1 MEKVAYETDFL
12 ARVKDMFENRKKREI
27 DYYDDSEM
35 VSVFNYIK
43 DSGKCKASTVKRGNE
58 AIKKRRKR
66 NVYSTSRKYL
76 NSDFVRDRRRAEQEL
91 LELQHKYMQCSKYV
105 GAGAEACIQIY
116 DNFQKLVKEVNEK
129 FHRFSYDNFEAST
142 STEKES
148 EKIKKNNLDVAQ
160 RSNEPIGPK
169 QPSPAPNIQ
178 KNNENVGQT
187 YFGDG
192 VYSYSYNEIP
202 RFHEDLHG
210 NFDGQQRNNKETM
223 FRDDVIPL
231 QRIDTM
237 KSSSD
242 AKSINVKVPEPT
254 GASGPFLSLC
264 DQISRQSSQVPPS
277 GVSYFNSPQF
287 QTIHHVTGRGQLPL
301 TGEHV
306 KAAAVVLQNPGYS
319 FSTNPVCFY
328 PGQTGQQFRVA
339 HPMFSVQSPMM
350 QTAGGVIYVPANS
363 PGIGSQVVQQGI
375 ADQGTIMRINQPS
388 NQPLYCTYL
397 PSELPQVGRPM
408 GHYRNNDH
416 GIYDNE
422 SEDERNAYNIPSE
435 TDIIY
440 ASYANQVMAFTNR
453 TIANMQN
460 ACQTG
465 YIACF
470 GSNQCILKSKW
481 CDSKVDCLDSSDE
494 SACSCKSRLS
504 EEKICDGYVDC
515 PMGSDEMGCFGC
527 DKFSYSCYST
537 VDEYNDAQQSSLMMC
552 YTRTEKCDGFDNC
565 LNGKDEQDCGMI
577 TRTIGEQL
585 SYVVSY
591 TEGYLHRNFKGVWY
605 PVCDNPAKWAR
616 EACAAE
622 CGPLQGEPTLT
633 YLPANLPTPYIR
645 RSLRSSD
652 DLPEIMESCPLGP
665 NNRNVVLYVK
675 CPPIKCG
682 LQQLGFK
689 TKPLLRVREKRNLAE
704 TPRNKRADDRVVGGT
719 DADPLMWPFIIG
731 MYRDGHFHCGG
742 IIHSELW
749 VITAAHCV
757 AKYHKYYYEV
767 RAGMLRRFS
776 YSPMSQ
782 TVAVAFVAEHENYN
796 RLDMINDV
804 ALLKLESPLIFNRW
818 VKPICMPAPGRTS
831 ASVNGDDWIWGP
843 SAGTMCKA
851 VGWGAIREKGPDPD
865 QLREVSVPII
875 GRCKHA
881 KDREGEEICAGEKE
895 GGRDAC
901 QGDSGGPLFCQS
913 VMDPSEWYLAGI
925 VSHGEGCA
933 RPDEPGVYT
942 RIALYLDW
950 IISKQ
955 QTVLTQRPKQHCP
968 GHRCVWGGGLCIAKS
983 KRCNGVVD
991 CLGGEDELQ
1000 CGLRS
1005 FLDDTLGMNITDDGV
1020 QDDDPSIEDS
1030 PTSSDETVVD
1040 IDEKTIFNKKPIE
1053 IEEPDSLDVPTTEIP
1068 ESSDLP
1074 TTVLP
1079 LPQAASE
1086 ATSVT
1091 RTSEASAVTRTS
1103 EASEVTRASEASEV
1117 TRASEASAVTRTSKS
1132 SEVTRASEATS
1143 VTRTSE
1149 ASEVTRA
1156 SEASAVTRTSEASAV
1171 TRTSEA
1177 SAVTRTSEA
1186 SEVTRA
1192 SEASEVT
1199 RASEA
1204 SEVTRASEA
1213 SEVTRASEASEV
1225 TRASEASEV
1234 TRASEASE
1242 VTRASEATSVTRTS
1256 EASAVT
1262 RTSEASEV
1270 TRASEASA
1278 VTRTSEASADTRP
1291 VLNSKGIVSKNT
1303 GGEWNIMCGDTL
1315 NLIENGAT
1323 TAGQICSILGFS
1335 GYSFFNLTKVDAD
1348 AVEIEIRRLKK
1359 RHPNDIE
1366 NEVDSQYECVG
1377 NPQQCTA
1384 LYVECEPHSNSLI
1397 PHHTGP
1403 VDSKTISSLIPS
1415 KPISPVTFENAKPP
1429 PLKPI
1434 IQPNKKPSV
1443 LSNGTKIPSI
1453 PSKIEDHHWPW
1464 SVDIYVD
1471 GRLVCIGVLLD
1482 NTCVV
1487 TELSCMN
1494 SVNLEFD
1501 YVTVVVGKSQAFMN
1515 VVGPYEQ
1522 VLRVSCF
1529 VKMGSGSNSV
1539 LLFLEGMVRFNRES
1553 LPTFLLERTDLG
1565 RSGHCFALSHNKF
1578 GKMVSLQL
1586 IESDKECF
1594 DNFRCFTNGRSDR
1607 SSADFHC
1614 DGDEV
1619 TQGGVVMCSI
1629 GEHGYYPTAFYKAR
1643 KGLCSFDKILP
1654 VQSLEASFQAIQ
1666 IVISKSKYC
1675 INVHHPPV
1683 CNGHRCL
1690 LGACIKEDKIC
1701 NGRFDCQDGSD
1712 ESEAICNN
1720 RKEECNF
1727 TDLKCGNGKCISKTK
1742 FCDHVNDCGDFTDE
1756 PTECSCFTY
1765 YNVTDS
1771 SKICDGV
1778 RNCWDKSDENPAI
1791 CHCRDNTFKCGS
1803 SHLCVPNDFVCDK
1816 EKDCPGGED
1825 ELYCH
1830 GLEYPE
1836 VKCTFGIWHT
1846 KCFPRP
1852 HLPTDA
1858 DVAELCV
1865 ELGYHQNNPSYR
1877 LIDSNNSTSERST
1890 TDSKSK
1896 YRFKPTKAAVVNK
1909 FAPLRVNSEFTLYVK
1924 PSRPIAK
1931 LVFTTGAAV
1940 NTDASPCTCNNPAY
1954 IDRPDNIAQCYA
1966 KWKFYEQI
1974 DANFDNTLNFI
1985 NQPSVKHCNY
1995 TEYRSGVNRIKQSV
2009 IRIVDDYF
2017 KCTKSDCLPAIKS
2030 ADQLYRDV
2038 ATAFGALQL
2047 MCAYINQ
2054 PPECAAQM
2062 KYSTYFS
2069 AENIMTTLTKCAQL
2083 KRSCQRP
2090 NFKLLFSE
2098 LFVKKPV
2105 DCNCV
2110 KIDER
2115 PIPVTEEQC
2124 FSAEYLSTVKQ
2135 WMNTNFA
2142 RVKETYNNASVAN
2155 PECDYTEFMD
2165 QVTRTEQLTSEWPNL
2180 LQDPNPT
2187 YQKISEFREL
2197 LLAEIIFKNNDAI
2210 SDYILKEDKK
2220 CYFTPQQLRRAPITI
2235 ANYVTQILTKCVTYR
2250 DPANTY
2256 CTK

>member
-1 MEKVAYETDFL
+1 MTKNKQIVIQDAYEETTPSSCSSCNLALKYTFLTVVVVFLFIYLSVFLRFTDELGKTEAEDTNPNHVPDDVKMEKVAYETDFF

-27 DYYDDSEM
+27 DFYDADDSER

-43 DSGKCKASTVKRGNE
+43 DSAPGKCKASTGKRSNE

-66 NVYSTSRKYL
+66 NVYSTSRKHL

-105 GAGAEACIQIY
+105 GAGAEACIEIY

-129 FHRFSYDNFEAST
+129 FHRFSYDNFEAPT
-142 STEKES
+142 NAEKES
-148 EKIKKNNLDVAQ
+148 EKIKNKNLDIAQ
-160 RSNEPIGPK
+160 RTNEPIRPK
-169 QPSPAPNIQ
+169 QPSPVPNIQ

-223 FRDDVIPL
+223 FRDDMIPL

-237 KSSSD
+237 KSSND

-277 GVSYFNSPQF
+277 GVSYFNGPQF

-328 PGQTGQQFRVA
+328 PGQTAQQFRVA

-350 QTAGGVIYVPANS
+350 QTAGGVVYVPANS
-363 PGIGSQVVQQGI
+363 PGIGSQIVQQGI
-375 ADQGTIMRINQPS
+375 ADQATIMRFNQPS

-422 SEDERNAYNIPSE
+422 SEEERNAYNIPSE

-537 VDEYNDAQQSSLMMC
+537 VDEYNDAQHSSLMMC
-552 YTRTEKCDGFDNC
+552 YTRTEKCDGFENC

-585 SYVVSY
+585 SYMVSY

-633 YLPANLPTPYIR
+633 YLPGNIPTPYIR
-645 RSLRSSD
+645 RSLRSRD

-665 NNRNVVLYVK
+665 NNKNVVLHVK

-682 LQQLGFK
+682 LQQLIFK
-689 TKPLLRVREKRNLAE
+689 TKPMLRVREKRNMAE
-704 TPRNKRADDRVVGGT
+704 PPRNKRADDRVVGGT

-757 AKYHKYYYEV
+757 AKYNHYYYEV

-843 SAGTMCKA
+843 TAGTMCKA

-913 VMDPSEWYLAGI
+913 VVDPSEWYLAGI

-933 RPDEPGVYT
+933 RPNEPGVYT

-1000 CGLRS
+1000 CGSRS

-1020 QDDDPSIEDS
+1020 QGDDPSIEDN

-1040 IDEKTIFNKKPIE
+1040 IDGKTVFNKKPIE
-1053 IEEPDSLDVPTTEIP
+1053 IEEPDSPDVPTTELP

-1079 LPQAASE
+1079 QVPELPNLPEIPVPPQLPELPDIPLPPKIPEPPKLPDLPKPPTLPEIPKPPKLPDFPKPPELPDLPTPPELPDLPKPPKLPDLPKPPKLPDLPKPPKLPDLPKPPKLPELPTLPELPKPPKLPVPSFISPPVTPPVDATTPTPIFDVSPTPTFLDKDKFICTQINQKIHIDNRCDMFRDCEDGSDEVGCSCREYLKHGNAERICDGKVDCLDLTDEQDCLTCSE
-1086 ATSVT
+1086 NEYACLL
-1091 RTSEASAVTRTS
+1091 
-1103 EASEVTRASEASEV
+1103 
-1117 TRASEASAVTRTSKS
+1117 SKKCIPNHS
-1132 SEVTRASEATS
+1132 RCDDQYDCDLKEDELDCYALCDGITV
-1143 VTRTSE
+1143 VLD
-1149 ASEVTRA
+1149 VN
-1156 SEASAVTRTSEASAV
+1156 
-1171 TRTSEA
+1171 
-1177 SAVTRTSEA
+1177 
-1186 SEVTRA
+1186 
-1192 SEASEVT
+1192 
-1199 RASEA
+1199 
-1204 SEVTRASEA
+1204 
-1213 SEVTRASEASEV
+1213 
-1225 TRASEASEV
+1225 
-1234 TRASEASE
+1234 
-1242 VTRASEATSVTRTS
+1242 
-1256 EASAVT
+1256 
-1262 RTSEASEV
+1262 
-1270 TRASEASA
+1270 
-1278 VTRTSEASADTRP
+1278 TRP
-1291 VLNSKGIVSKNT
+1291 VLNNKGIVSKNT
-1303 GGEWNIMCGDTL
+1303 RGEWNIMCGDTL
-1315 NLIENGAT
+1315 NLDENGAT
-1323 TAGQICSILGFS
+1323 TAGQICSLLGFS
-1335 GYSFFNLTKVDAD
+1335 GYSFFNLTKVDTD

-1384 LYVECEPHSNSLI
+1384 LYVECEPHSNSLR
-1397 PHHTGP
+1397 PHHTTV

-1415 KPISPVTFENAKPP
+1415 KPISPITFENAKPP

-1443 LSNGTKIPSI
+1443 LSNGTKIPSA
-1453 PSKIEDHHWPW
+1453 PSTIEDHHWPW

-1522 VLRVSCF
+1522 VHRVSCF
-1529 VKMGSGSNSV
+1529 VKMGSGSNGV

-1565 RSGHCFALSHNKF
+1565 RSGQCFALSHNKF

-1594 DNFRCFTNGRSDR
+1594 DNFRCFTNGRNDH

-1629 GEHGYYPTAFYKAR
+1629 GEHGYYPIAFYKAR

-1654 VQSLEASFQAIQ
+1654 VQSLESSYEAIQ
-1666 IVISKSKYC
+1666 IVINNQAKYC

-1690 LGACIKEDKIC
+1690 LGACLKEDKIC

-1712 ESEAICNN
+1712 ESDAICKN

-1756 PTECSCFTY
+1756 PTECSCYTY

-1803 SHLCVPNDFVCDK
+1803 SNLCVPNDFVCDK

-1836 VKCTFGIWHT
+1836 VNHDGYGQVIEQTFGIWHT

-1865 ELGYHQNNPSYR
+1865 ELGYHQNKPSYR

-1890 TDSKSK
+1890 TESKSK

-1931 LVFTTGAAV
+1931 LV
-1940 NTDASPCTCNNPAY
+1940 NWDKTD
-1954 IDRPDNIAQCYA
+1954 
-1966 KWKFYEQI
+1966 
-1974 DANFDNTLNFI
+1974 DA
-1985 NQPSVKHCNY
+1985 
-1995 TEYRSGVNRIKQSV
+1995 
-2009 IRIVDDYF
+2009 
-2017 KCTKSDCLPAIKS
+2017 
-2030 ADQLYRDV
+2030 
-2038 ATAFGALQL
+2038 
-2047 MCAYINQ
+2047 
-2054 PPECAAQM
+2054 
-2062 KYSTYFS
+2062 
-2069 AENIMTTLTKCAQL
+2069 
-2083 KRSCQRP
+2083 
-2090 NFKLLFSE
+2090 
-2098 LFVKKPV
+2098 
-2105 DCNCV
+2105 
-2110 KIDER
+2110 
-2115 PIPVTEEQC
+2115 
-2124 FSAEYLSTVKQ
+2124 
-2135 WMNTNFA
+2135 
-2142 RVKETYNNASVAN
+2142 
-2155 PECDYTEFMD
+2155 
-2165 QVTRTEQLTSEWPNL
+2165 
-2180 LQDPNPT
+2180 
-2187 YQKISEFREL
+2187 
-2197 LLAEIIFKNNDAI
+2197 
-2210 SDYILKEDKK
+2210 K
-2220 CYFTPQQLRRAPITI
+2220 CYRLEIR
-2235 ANYVTQILTKCVTYR
+2235 CE
-2250 DPANTY
+2250 
-2256 CTK
+2256 